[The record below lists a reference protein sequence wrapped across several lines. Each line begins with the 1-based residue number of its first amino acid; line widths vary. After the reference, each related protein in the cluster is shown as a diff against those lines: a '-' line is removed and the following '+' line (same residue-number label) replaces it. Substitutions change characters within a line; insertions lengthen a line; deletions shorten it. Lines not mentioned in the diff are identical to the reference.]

1 MAVTR
6 WEDQAMASP
15 KTTSA
20 QIVSLRPVPQAEAQ
34 EPPGPAGGRPDPN
47 AAENALDQTVH
58 AFVARMTGGVSPLS
72 LAGAWFDWASHLALS
87 PGRQFELAEMASR
100 EALQLWRQAGPLP
113 DGQPPGRRARPGDRR
128 YDDEAWSIWPF
139 RHLANTH
146 LAIERWWE
154 EAARGVHG
162 VAPEHR
168 DIIAFAARQLL
179 DLWSPSN
186 GIATNPEVM
195 LRALT
200 TKGGSLRDGWHHWME
215 DLQIMASGRPAP
227 GAEAYKVGETVAITP
242 GKVVARTPLAEI
254 IQYAPTTERVHAE
267 PVVIVP
273 AWIMKYY
280 ILDLSPENSLVRH
293 LVAQGF
299 TVFIVSWKNP
309 TEADRNVAFDQYRT
323 DGAMAAIT
331 AATQI
336 TGAQRVHGVGYCLGG
351 TLLAITAAAMAR
363 DGDERLASLTLLA
376 ALTDFHEAG
385 ELRLFINDS
394 QLALLEDM
402 MAERGYL
409 EGPQMMGAF
418 NLLRSTDL
426 IWSRMVREYM
436 MGERRRL
443 VDVMAWSLDT
453 TRMPAR
459 MHAEYLRSLYLN
471 NDLAEGRFNVGGQT
485 VALQDI
491 RVPIF
496 VLGTEWDHIAPW
508 RAVYK
513 VHLSLDT
520 DLTFALTN
528 GGHNQGVVAPPG
540 TPGRRF
546 RLGHRSTQDRHLDA
560 DTWLAQHEPVDGSW
574 WTGWTDWL
582 QSHSPGPRIVPPP
595 MGDAAAGYPPL
606 TDGPGDY
613 VRAKA

>member
-1 MAVTR
+1 MA
-6 WEDQAMASP
+6 AP
-15 KTTSA
+15 KTTNA
-20 QIVSLRPVPQAEAQ
+20 QVVSLRLQALAEAAK
-34 EPPGPAGGRPDPN
+34 PTGADDARSRPN
-47 AAENALDQTVH
+47 AQENSLDRTVH

-72 LAGAWFDWASHLALS
+72 LAAAWFDWASHLALS
-87 PGRQFELAEMASR
+87 PGRQLELADLAGRGALRLMH
-100 EALQLWRQAGPLP
+100 EARPMPACE
-113 DGQPPGRRARPGDRR
+113 PPSCRGRPGDRR
-128 YDDEAWSIWPF
+128 YDDEAWTIWPF
-139 RHLANTH
+139 RHFANTH

-154 EAARGVHG
+154 EAARGGHG

-168 DIIAFAARQLL
+168 DIVAFAARQLL
-179 DLWSPSN
+179 DVWSPSN
-186 GIATNPEVM
+186 GLATNPEVL

-200 TKGGSLRDGWHHWME
+200 TKGGSLRDGWRHWIE
-215 DLQIMASGRPAP
+215 DLQIMASGKPAP
-227 GAEAYKVGETVAITP
+227 GMDAYKVGETVAITP

-254 IQYAPTTERVHAE
+254 IQYAPVTERVHAE
-267 PVVIVP
+267 PIVIVP

-309 TEADRNVAFDQYRT
+309 TEADRDVAFDQYRT
-323 DGAMAAIT
+323 DGALAAIK
-331 AATQI
+331 AATRI
-336 TGAQRVHGVGYCLGG
+336 TGASRVHGVGYCLGG
-351 TLLAITAAAMAR
+351 TLLAITAAALAR
-363 DGDERLASLTLLA
+363 DGDDRLASLTLLA

-426 IWSRMVREYM
+426 IWSRMVREYL

-459 MHAEYLRSLYLN
+459 MHAEYLHSLYLD
-471 NDLAEGRFNVGGQT
+471 NDLVEGRFTVGGQT

-520 DLTFALTN
+520 DITFALTN

-540 TPGRRF
+540 TPGRRY
-546 RLGHRSTQDRHLDA
+546 RLAHRSAHDRHLDPDA
-560 DTWLAQHEPVDGSW
+560 WLARHEPVDGSW
-574 WTGWTDWL
+574 WTGWATWL
-582 QSHSPGPRIVPPP
+582 QSHSPGPRVAPPS

-606 TDGPGDY
+606 SDAPGDY
-613 VRAKA
+613 VRAMA

>member
-1 MAVTR
+1 MA
-6 WEDQAMASP
+6 MP
-15 KTTSA
+15 KTRIA
-20 QIVSLRPVPQAEAQ
+20 EAVPLRPALHAE
-34 EPPGPAGGRPDPN
+34 PDEWSNRSALP
-47 AAENALDQTVH
+47 ENQLDRSLH
-58 AFVARMTGGVSPLS
+58 AFVARLTGGVSPLS
-72 LAGAWFDWASHLALS
+72 LASAWFDWASHLALS
-87 PGRQFELAEMASR
+87 PGRQFELAEMAGR
-100 EALQLWRQAGPLP
+100 EALRLWRETGPMPACALP
-113 DGQPPGRRARPGDRR
+113 GCRSRPGDRR
-128 YDDEAWSIWPF
+128 YDSDAWSIWPF

-146 LAIERWWE
+146 LAVERWWAQ
-154 EAARGVHG
+154 AARGVHG

-168 DIIAFAARQLL
+168 DIVAFAARQLL
-179 DLWSPSN
+179 DVWSPSN
-186 GIATNPEVM
+186 GPATNPEVM
-195 LRALT
+195 LRALA
-200 TKGGSLRDGWHHWME
+200 TKGRSLKDGWDHWIE
-215 DLQIMASGRPAP
+215 DLQISASGGPAA
-227 GAEAYKVGETVAITP
+227 GLEAYRVGETVAVTP

-254 IQYAPTTERVHAE
+254 IQYAPATPRVHAE
-267 PVVIVP
+267 PIVIVP

-280 ILDLSPENSLVRH
+280 ILDLSPKNSLVRY

-299 TVFIVSWKNP
+299 TVFIVSWRNP

-323 DGAMAAIT
+323 DGALAAIK
-331 AATQI
+331 AATAI
-336 TGAQRVHGVGYCLGG
+336 TGSPRVHAVGYCLGG

-363 DGDERLASLTLLA
+363 DGDDRLASLTLLA

-426 IWSRMVREYM
+426 IWSRMVREYL

-459 MHAEYLRSLYLN
+459 MHTEYLRSLYLD
-471 NDLAEGRFNVGGQT
+471 NDLAEGRFKVDGST

-491 RVPIF
+491 RVPTF

-520 DLTFALTN
+520 DITFVLTS
-528 GGHNQGVVAPPG
+528 GGHNQGVVAPAG
-540 TPGRRF
+540 TPDRRF
-546 RLGHRSTQDRHLDA
+546 RLGRRGSHDRYVDPDA
-560 DTWLAQHEPVDGSW
+560 WLARHEPLEGSW
-574 WTGWTDWL
+574 WAGWTGWL
-582 QSHSPGPRIVPPP
+582 QSHSPGPGVAPPP
-595 MGDAAAGYPPL
+595 MGDAAAGYPTL
-606 TDGPGDY
+606 ADAPGDY